1 MDKLCYP
8 LRNENGSS
16 MSTSLQVAPSASFI
30 FRPASKSAGIPVGD
44 LKAACAAARAAIQ
57 EFDDGAKRGDSFVRL
72 HELSERE
79 RSAVAAA
86 CAAQASTPA
95 GIAEKALLLERI
107 IDAGNHCDATLK
119 TVALSLASDAVMLA
133 KTIGIDQVGG

>member
-1 MDKLCYP
+1 M
-8 LRNENGSS
+8 
-16 MSTSLQVAPSASFI
+16 
-30 FRPASKSAGIPVGD
+30 GD

-86 CAAQASTPA
+86 CAAQAATPA
-95 GIAEKALLLERI
+95 DIAEKALLLERI
-107 IDAGNHCDATLK
+107 IHAGNHCDATLK

-133 KTIGIDQVGG
+133 KTIGVDSVAG